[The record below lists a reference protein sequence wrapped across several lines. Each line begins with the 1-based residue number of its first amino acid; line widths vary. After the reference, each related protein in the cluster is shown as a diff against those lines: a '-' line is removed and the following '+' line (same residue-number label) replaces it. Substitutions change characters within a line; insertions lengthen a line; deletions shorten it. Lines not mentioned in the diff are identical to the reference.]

1 MRAELRVRG
10 TPRPDRRRVLHAWRR
25 CPTLIR
31 KTGATATVPSLVLHA
46 RQVLQV
52 RRASESCE
60 CGWSVTGAWRTD
72 TIGVFALPRVAAR
85 VSLCQIVSLLFA
97 CAGRRADAPGYDLH
111 EHSSTRKTQLTGV
124 GSESEISPAVAKV
137 KGAEGVREEEE
148 QEGHGGEV
156 VHACERMGQ
165 LMGQL
170 ASCLRREPASLTP
183 KACGQ

>member
-1 MRAELRVRG
+1 MHGRFCRFDVRVS
-10 TPRPDRRRVLHAWRR
+10 RVSVRLVV
-25 CPTLIR
+25 
-31 KTGATATVPSLVLHA
+31 TVVAQNGGGPIQL
-46 RQVLQV
+46 
-52 RRASESCE
+52 
-60 CGWSVTGAWRTD
+60 
-72 TIGVFALPRVAAR
+72 VFALPRVAAR
-85 VSLCQIVSLLFA
+85 VSLCQIVSFLFA
-97 CAGRRADAPGYDLH
+97 CDSCAGRRARRTRVR
-111 EHSSTRKTQLTGV
+111 STNTVPDRKTQLTGV

-137 KGAEGVREEEE
+137 KGTEGVREEEE

>member
-1 MRAELRVRG
+1 MHVLGGVRTHPG
-10 TPRPDRRRVLHAWRR
+10 T
-25 CPTLIR
+25 I
-31 KTGATATVPSLVLHA
+31 
-46 RQVLQV
+46 
-52 RRASESCE
+52 
-60 CGWSVTGAWRTD
+60 
-72 TIGVFALPRVAAR
+72 
-85 VSLCQIVSLLFA
+85 
-97 CAGRRADAPGYDLH
+97 H